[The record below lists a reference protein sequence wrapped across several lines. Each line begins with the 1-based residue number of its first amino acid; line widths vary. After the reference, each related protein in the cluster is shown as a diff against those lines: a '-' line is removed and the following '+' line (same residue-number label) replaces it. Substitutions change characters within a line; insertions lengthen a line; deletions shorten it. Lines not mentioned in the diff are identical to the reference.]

1 MEFKPE
7 LHIDMLSLSV
17 VYVLMLKLLMLHFRN
32 SNKYVRLVTMG
43 KTGIHGL
50 ICSWKR
56 EKGLSLP
63 FLCPSFVR
71 SQFILVHFQS
81 WFIEHLL

>member
-7 LHIDMLSLSV
+7 LFIGVLSLSV
-17 VYVLMLKLLMLHFRN
+17 PLILMLKFLMLYQKQTCEIGHH
-32 SNKYVRLVTMG
+32 G
-43 KTGIHGL
+43 K
-50 ICSWKR
+50 SWHYMHSYFCKTKK
-56 EKGLSLP
+56 KGLSPP

-71 SQFILVHFQS
+71 SQLILVHFQS